1 MSGWHDFVMKLIFQ
15 FALVSGLLIK
25 VAWPI
30 CHGPDHIISAG
41 IEDNFHGPPKPV
53 TPSARL
59 ATHHAV
65 RVYTELYGNT
75 RFRRFDQDGGN
86 LLFVTSLLLPSRT
99 VCSAQFEM
107 RVRRRSDG
115 VFGYDYNDFLL
126 LGFAPFSITG
136 VRKGLFRAG
145 VWFGDPYELLVK
157 TVRLPL
163 PAVEFNRFLLL
174 TEGPHWFDIMVHND
188 TTVDYVKLILRFE

>member
-1 MSGWHDFVMKLIFQ
+1 MRRILR
-15 FALVSGLLIK
+15 FAI
-25 VAWPI
+25 VAGFLSPAAWSA
-30 CHGPDHIISAG
+30 CHGPAQIISAG

-59 ATHHAV
+59 TTHEAV
-65 RVYTELYGNT
+65 RKYTELYGNT

-86 LLFVTSLLLPSRT
+86 LLFVTSLLLPSRNI
-99 VCSAQFEM
+99 CSAQFEM

-115 VFGYDYNDFLL
+115 VFGYDYNDYLL

-136 VRKGLFRAG
+136 VRKSLFRAG
-145 VWFGDPYELLVK
+145 LWLGDPFELLVK

-174 TEGPHWFDIMVHND
+174 TEAPHWFDIMVHND